1 MDLTTGDPGFNP
13 FWNAYVAEK
22 SAQLR
27 LCTGTDSAALDT
39 NYWPGSLQRL
49 TRKSWF
55 KVQRQQ
61 PLAITGPKN
70 FPKILSLS
78 SPFLW
83 QDIMANVVP
92 QTANDAP
99 PKKPPKRPSQ
109 LNPRK
114 RKPESDDQKSAKK
127 AKLFQEKAR
136 LQTLLESKGVA
147 RGGRAVRGVSKPSS
161 PPKPKPAPV
170 DMVSETIRLY
180 PTKSQQ
186 KLLSRWFGCAR
197 WTYNRCVHLY
207 KTEGPLT
214 ANATFLRRMVVN
226 QGLHKGKPT
235 AWVLESPTE
244 VREGAMRDFIKAVK
258 SNQAKNKLNPEHK
271 FDMQFKSMR
280 ADSDSI
286 DISKKRGPMEREL
299 FGKLRGEKGPLDLTW
314 ERDMRLTR
322 KKSGEYYLGVPKT
335 MTSVSEHQAPK
346 LETALDGVVA
356 LDPGVRTFMTC
367 YEANGNVTEWCSGD
381 EQRLCRL
388 THHLDKL
395 RRRINDPS
403 VRHSARYRMRKAASR
418 LALRI
423 HHLVDDIHRKLAK
436 WLCENHHVIFL
447 PKFEI
452 KGMVQKKRGR
462 KVAKKTVR
470 ALYAWRHY
478 TFRQR
483 LLSKAREYPWVQVCL
498 VNEAYT
504 SKTCTH
510 CGWINTKLGGAKV
523 FHCEQCLRHTSRD
536 VAGARNI
543 LLRQLGLLGSPKAP
557 KGSAA

>member
-1 MDLTTGDPGFNP
+1 
-13 FWNAYVAEK
+13 
-22 SAQLR
+22 
-27 LCTGTDSAALDT
+27 
-39 NYWPGSLQRL
+39 
-49 TRKSWF
+49 
-55 KVQRQQ
+55 
-61 PLAITGPKN
+61 
-70 FPKILSLS
+70 
-78 SPFLW
+78 
-83 QDIMANVVP
+83 
-92 QTANDAP
+92 
-99 PKKPPKRPSQ
+99 
-109 LNPRK
+109 
-114 RKPESDDQKSAKK
+114 
-127 AKLFQEKAR
+127 
-136 LQTLLESKGVA
+136 
-147 RGGRAVRGVSKPSS
+147 
-161 PPKPKPAPV
+161 
-170 DMVSETIRLY
+170 MVSETIRLY
-180 PTKSQQ
+180 PTKSQ
-186 KLLSRWFGCAR
+186 KKVLSRWFGCAR
-197 WTYNRCVHLY
+197 WIYNRCVHLY

-214 ANATFLRRMVVN
+214 ANPTFMRRMVVN
-226 QGLHKGKPT
+226 QGLHKNKPT

-244 VREGAMRDFIKAVK
+244 VREGAMRDFIKAFK
-258 SNQAKNKLNPEHK
+258 SNQAKSKLNPEHK
-271 FDMQFKSMR
+271 FEMQFKSMR

-299 FGKLRGEKGPLDLTW
+299 FSKLRGERGPLELIW
-314 ERDMRLTR
+314 KRDMRLTR
-322 KKSGEYYLGVPKT
+322 KKNGNYYLGVPKT
-335 MTSVSEHQAPK
+335 MTSVSENQAPK

-367 YEANGNVTEWCSGD
+367 YEANGTVTEWCSGD

-395 RRRINDPS
+395 KRRISSDPG

-436 WLCENHHVIFL
+436 WLCENHRVIFL

-510 CGWINTKLGGAKV
+510 CGWIHTKLGGAKV
-523 FHCEQCLRHTSRD
+523 FHCDQCLRHTSRD
-536 VAGARNI
+536 IAGARNI